1 MGLTLVIGII
11 ILGLVFLFVEL
22 FLIPGVA
29 FIGILGIIIS
39 GAGVYLAYDQ
49 HGVVT
54 GNIVLVSTL
63 VMLIGMLVTGLKR
76 ISQLRWSD
84 KDSID
89 VKVNLM
95 ESTVQ
100 PGDQG
105 VAFNTL
111 RPNGTALFSG
121 QRVEVF
127 SIGEYIEKD
136 TPVVVT
142 KVTHDRVYVKPIK
155 ENN

>member
-1 MGLTLVIGII
+1 MTLALVIGII

-22 FLIPGVA
+22 FLVPGVA

-49 HGVVT
+49 QGLVT

-63 VMLIGMLVTGLKR
+63 VVLIVMLVTGLKR
-76 ISQLRWSD
+76 ISQLRWAD

-89 VKVNLM
+89 VRVNLM
-95 ESTVQ
+95 ETLVQ
-100 PGDQG
+100 PGDEG

-111 RPNGTALFSG
+111 RPNGTAMFKG

-127 SIGEYIEKD
+127 SIAEYIEKD

-142 KVTHDRVYVKPIK
+142 KVTHDRVYVKPIQV
-155 ENN
+155 NN